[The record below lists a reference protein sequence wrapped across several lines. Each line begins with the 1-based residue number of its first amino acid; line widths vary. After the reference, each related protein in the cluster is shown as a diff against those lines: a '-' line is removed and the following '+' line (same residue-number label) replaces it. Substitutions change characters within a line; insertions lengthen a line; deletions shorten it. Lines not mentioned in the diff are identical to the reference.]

1 MGKKVLVLYGGKSKE
16 REVSLRSGRAVAD
29 ALSQKGFEVN
39 VLDLNENSVASIVA
53 DRPDVAFIALH
64 GKYGEDGTVQG
75 LLDILEIPY
84 VGSDVLTS
92 AVCINKA
99 TTKKILAYEQLPT
112 APFVILNTERGPKT
126 GLAEMADKV
135 VKELGLPVVVK
146 PATQG
151 SSIGTTIVKKEEALI
166 PALETALGYDGEL
179 VVERFIDGTEVT
191 ASVLGNED
199 AEVLPLI
206 EIVAENEFYD
216 YEAKYTPGMSH
227 HIIPARISERARVRV
242 EEIALKTYHA
252 FKCRGFSR
260 VDFIV
265 DKNDNPFVLEINTI
279 PGMTSLSLFP
289 DAARAAGMSFEDLC
303 ARLVELALSAKK

>member
-1 MGKKVLVLYGGKSKE
+1 M
-16 REVSLRSGRAVAD
+16 RSGRAVAD
-29 ALSQKGFEVN
+29 ALRVKGFDVRE
-39 VLDLNENSVASIVA
+39 LDLNERSVADITA
-53 DRPDVAFIALH
+53 AQPDVVFIALH

-75 LLDILEIPY
+75 LLDILDIPY
-84 VGSDVLTS
+84 VGSGVLTS

-99 TTKKILAYEQLPT
+99 TTKKILAYEQIPT
-112 APFVILNTERGPKT
+112 SPFLVIDTERGHLQTP
-126 GLAEMADKV
+126 LQIADEV
-135 VKELGLPVVVK
+135 VTRLGVPLVVK

-166 PALETALGYDGEL
+166 PALETALSYDSEL

-199 AEVLPLI
+199 ACVLPLI
-206 EIVAENEFYD
+206 EIVSENEFFD

-227 HIIPARISERARVRV
+227 HIIPARISERARTRV

-260 VDFIV
+260 IDFMV
-265 DKNDNPFVLEINTI
+265 DKHDNPYVLEINTI

-303 ARLVELALSAKK
+303 ARLVELALENRK